1 MSSENTN
8 LKVPPQDIEA
18 EKSLLGSLMLDK
30 EAITKVADILH
41 AEDFYK
47 RNHQY
52 IYQVVEDLFSRGEP
66 IDLISV
72 SSKLKERNQ
81 LENIGGTAY
90 LTELINT
97 VPTAS
102 HVMTYAKI
110 VQKKRILRDLIS
122 AGTEISLMGYEEE
135 NESDDLLDSAERRIF
150 SITQKNLTQSFLPI
164 KPFLEEAFERIE
176 RISKQKG
183 ALRGTSTGFNGLDS
197 LLSGLQNSD
206 LIILSC

>member
-8 LKVPPQDIEA
+8 TKVPPQDIEA

-41 AEDFYK
+41 SEDFYK

-52 IYQVVEDLFSRGEP
+52 IYQVIEDLFTRGEP
-66 IDLISV
+66 IDLISI
-72 SSKLKERNQ
+72 SSKLKERDQ
-81 LENIGGTAY
+81 LENMGGTAY

-122 AGTEISLMGYEEE
+122 AGTEISLMGYDEQE
-135 NESDDLLDSAERRIF
+135 ESDDLLDSAERKIF
-150 SITQKNLTQSFLPI
+150 GITQKNLTQSFLPI
-164 KPFLEEAFERIE
+164 KPYLEEAFERTE
-176 RISKQKG
+176 S
-183 ALRGTSTGFNGLDS
+183 SWYF
-197 LLSGLQNSD
+197 LSRNE
-206 LIILSC
+206 